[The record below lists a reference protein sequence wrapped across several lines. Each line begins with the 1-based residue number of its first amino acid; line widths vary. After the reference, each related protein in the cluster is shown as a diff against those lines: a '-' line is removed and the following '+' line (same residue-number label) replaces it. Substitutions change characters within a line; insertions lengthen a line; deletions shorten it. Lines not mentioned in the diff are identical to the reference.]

1 MVKQVKGGKKMSQNY
16 YNLCCQYNGQVVRI
30 SDRFGR
36 QHVGRITN
44 VTRQRV
50 FIQPLGGRGRGGFG
64 MGYYG
69 GYGPGYGYPYG
80 IGLAFVTGVVLGGL
94 LFW

>member
-1 MVKQVKGGKKMSQNY
+1 MSQNY
-16 YNLCCQYNGQVVRI
+16 FNLCCQYNGQVVRI

-50 FIQPLGGRGRGGFG
+50 FIQPLGGGGRGRGGFG